1 MHFSVHDVF
10 CSQFSHQHV
19 SAAVSVIIRVMLL
32 QEHKGTNS
40 FSCVVV
46 TP

>member
-19 SAAVSVIIRVMLL
+19 SAAVSAIIGVILL
-32 QEHKGTNS
+32 LEYKGTNS